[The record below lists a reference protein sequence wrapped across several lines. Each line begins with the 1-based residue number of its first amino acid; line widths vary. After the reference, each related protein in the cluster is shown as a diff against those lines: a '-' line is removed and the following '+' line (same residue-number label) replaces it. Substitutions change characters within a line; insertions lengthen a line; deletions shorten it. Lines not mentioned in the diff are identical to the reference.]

1 MGRFLIPVSII
12 LAASMA
18 IIFIGLI
25 GRLRLGVLDYWS
37 KLLELVDHSVFRDL
51 SNQLR
56 MSSRFSKIKSRLLH
70 QAEPDRVQ
78 ESSPPIDMG
87 VLNCRIQWTKLEEE
101 NSVFD
106 AFSLEICGSIHAP
119 NDMCETTLQISILD
133 VTEESSEAK
142 VVQSRLRQ
150 WSSQDG
156 PDPSAF
162 CYRARLGKL
171 PHQVTTLSDWTAIAQ
186 IRFDWLLF
194 PRKGKRQLQF
204 TTSIMSADS
213 NQQLACTQ
221 CSFSCENPAFGYMNL
236 QENIERTNI
245 LAVALAFA
253 VSAADNKLY
262 DCEIELIKNW
272 ARDNIL
278 ENSASDK
285 DQRKLD
291 KALEK
296 TIAFF
301 RGGSKLD
308 TYKICDEIVGIAPV
322 AQRYD
327 ILDLCLYVTQSKGS
341 ATAEELTFLKNMASW
356 LEVDSERFRIMMEKV
371 LPVDMHEARDV
382 ETILGITSDMSKEM
396 VRKHLN
402 KEYSKW
408 NSRVTNAD
416 PGIQTQADQML
427 KLIAETKSQYTADTL
442 VL

>member
-1 MGRFLIPVSII
+1 MTKLLIPVSIM
-12 LAASMA
+12 LAASVA
-18 IIFIGLI
+18 IIFPGFF
-25 GRLRLGVLDYWS
+25 GRFKRIVLDYWS
-37 KLLELVDHSVFRDL
+37 KLFKLVDRSEFRNLD
-51 SNQLR
+51 NQLK
-56 MSSRFSKIKSRLLH
+56 MPDQFSKIKSRLLH
-70 QAEPDRVQ
+70 HAEPDRFQ
-78 ESSPPIDMG
+78 ESSPLIDRR

-101 NSVFD
+101 NSVYD
-106 AFSLEICGSIHAP
+106 AFSIEICGSIHAQ
-119 NDMCETTLQISILD
+119 NDMCDTTLQISILD
-133 VTEESSEAK
+133 VTDGAGNAK
-142 VVQSRLRQ
+142 VVQSRLPQ

-204 TTSIMSADS
+204 ITSIMSADS
-213 NQQLACTQ
+213 NQELACAQ
-221 CSFSCENPAFGYMNL
+221 CEFTCENPVFGYMNI

-285 DQRKLD
+285 DERKLD

-301 RGGSKLD
+301 RGGNKLD

-327 ILDLCLYVTQSKGS
+327 ILELCLYVLQSKGS
-341 ATAEELTFLKNMASW
+341 VTAEELTLLKNMASW
-356 LEVDSERFRIMMEKV
+356 LEVDTDRFRIMMEKI
-371 LPVDMHEARDV
+371 LPVDMHEVRDV
-382 ETILGITSDMSKEM
+382 ETILGITSDMSKER

-416 PGIQTQADQML
+416 PDIQTQADQML
-427 KLIAETKSQYTADTL
+427 KLIAEARSQYTTDAL

>member
-1 MGRFLIPVSII
+1 MGRLLIPVSIM
-12 LAASMA
+12 LAASVA
-18 IIFIGLI
+18 VIFPGFIGRF
-25 GRLRLGVLDYWS
+25 RLRVLDYWP
-37 KLLELVDHSVFRDL
+37 KFLEMVDRTVFRNL
-51 SNQLR
+51 ANQLR
-56 MSSRFSKIKSRLLH
+56 MSSQFSKIKSRLLH
-70 QAEPDRVQ
+70 QAEPDRLQ
-78 ESSPPIDMG
+78 EPSPPIDMG

-101 NSVFD
+101 NSVYD
-106 AFSLEICGSIHAP
+106 AFSIEICGSIHAP

-133 VTEESSEAK
+133 VMEGAPATK

-150 WSSQDG
+150 WSSQEG

-171 PHQVTTLSDWTAIAQ
+171 PNRVTTLPDWTAIAQ

-213 NQQLACTQ
+213 NQELACAQ
-221 CSFSCENPAFGYMNL
+221 CEFTCENPTFGYMNL

-253 VSAADNKLY
+253 VSAADSKLY
-262 DCEIELIKNW
+262 DCEVELIKNW

-285 DQRKLD
+285 DERKLD
-291 KALEK
+291 KALDK

-301 RGGSKLD
+301 RGGNKLD

-382 ETILGITSDMSKEM
+382 ETILGITSDMSKER

-416 PGIQTQADQML
+416 PDIQTQADQML
-427 KLIAETKSQYTADTL
+427 KLIAETKGQYTADTL
-442 VL
+442 VS

>member
-1 MGRFLIPVSII
+1 
-12 LAASMA
+12 MA
-18 IIFIGLI
+18 IIFPGFI
-25 GRLRLGVLDYWS
+25 GRFRLRVLDYWS
-37 KLLELVDHSVFRDL
+37 KLLDLVDSAVFMDL
-51 SNQLR
+51 ANELR
-56 MSSRFSKIKSRLLH
+56 MPGQFGKIKSRLLH
-70 QAEPDRVQ
+70 QAEPDRFQ
-78 ESSPPIDMG
+78 ESSPPIDMR

-101 NSVFD
+101 NNVYD

-119 NDMCETTLQISILD
+119 SDNCDTTLQISIMD
-133 VTEESSEAK
+133 VTDGATDAK
-142 VVQSRLRQ
+142 VVQSRLPQ

-171 PHQVTTLSDWTAIAQ
+171 PHRVTTLPEWTAIAQ

-213 NQQLACTQ
+213 NQEIACTQ
-221 CSFSCENPAFGYMNL
+221 CSFTCENPAFGYMNL

-285 DQRKLD
+285 DERKLD

-296 TIAFF
+296 TITFF
-301 RGGSKLD
+301 RGGNNLD
-308 TYKICDEIVGIAPV
+308 AYKICDEIVGIAPIG
-322 AQRYD
+322 QRYD
-327 ILDLCLYVTQSKGS
+327 ILELCLYVAQSKGS
-341 ATAEELTFLKNMASW
+341 ATAEELTFLKNMAEW
-356 LEVDSERFRIMMEKV
+356 LEVDSDRFRIMMEKV
-371 LPVDMHEARDV
+371 LPVDMHEVRDV
-382 ETILGITSDMSKEM
+382 EAILGITSDMSKER

-427 KLIAETKSQYTADTL
+427 TLIAGAKSQYTADNTL
-442 VL
+442 VS